1 MSSNAKLERPRL
13 RRRAGFAPAR
23 RRVQRPAG
31 GTASPLSD
39 YSVATDLPESLPI
52 TEIELRAVE
61 ILLGSDLKELLAG
74 MPTKSLK
81 YQTK

>member
-1 MSSNAKLERPRL
+1 MSSNAKPGRPRL
-13 RRRAGFAPAR
+13 RHRAGFATVR

-31 GTASPLSD
+31 GTASQLSD

-74 MPTKSLK
+74 MSTKSLK
-81 YQTK
+81 YKAK